1 MKYLYTFIRKNI
13 FVCLFSVHN
22 TISLSHHEQACK
34 SFIFITFLWYKYTF
48 VVQTMALPA
57 KLPSHCVLLPYVYE
71 TFQNVKPV
79 LQSHIAENI

>member
-13 FVCLFSVHN
+13 FACLFSVHN

-34 SFIFITFLWYKYTF
+34 SFIFITFLWYKYIF

-57 KLPSHCVLLPYVYE
+57 KLPSHCVLLPYRMFMKLFKMLSQHCKV
-71 TFQNVKPV
+71 
-79 LQSHIAENI
+79 I